1 MEVMPPID
9 QEYYRYNRGIYENNI
24 LPKLR
29 PLLDIDRFPYAALS
43 FYKRMT
49 KWMLN
54 PCFSTAMTLELEGKS
69 LTRKIKILLDEVRWR
84 ILSK

>member
-9 QEYYRYNRGIYENNI
+9 QEYYKYNRGIYENNI

-29 PLLDIDRFPYAALS
+29 QLLDIDKFPYAALP
-43 FYKRMT
+43 FYKRLT

-54 PCFSTAMTLELEGKS
+54 PCFSTALVLELEGKGMR
-69 LTRKIKILLDEVRWR
+69 RKIKILLDELRWR
-84 ILSK
+84 ILPK